1 METLVDITLGTVEAR
16 WPTVSM
22 QVSSYLSSS
31 LLEVL
36 CLYDR
41 FGFVELRVFLAPLL
55 PLLFS
60 VCEKEC
66 FPL

>member
-41 FGFVELRVFLAPLL
+41 FGFVVASRVFGAFVASAVFCL
-55 PLLFS
+55 
-60 VCEKEC
+60 
-66 FPL
+66 